1 MVISYIGIAMRSCLQ
16 MPDDVAML
24 PGDAV
29 AEVFHVLR
37 DHTGSAGGREGELI
51 SGNGPSC
58 QAQVAPVNWFGSTV
72 NKRGTICGPE
82 GVWNRNAATV

>member
-37 DHTGSAGGREGELI
+37 DHTGSAGGREKVSSMILR
-51 SGNGPSC
+51 SSTLMRSVNRRDLSC
-58 QAQVAPVNWFGSTV
+58 
-72 NKRGTICGPE
+72 
-82 GVWNRNAATV
+82 